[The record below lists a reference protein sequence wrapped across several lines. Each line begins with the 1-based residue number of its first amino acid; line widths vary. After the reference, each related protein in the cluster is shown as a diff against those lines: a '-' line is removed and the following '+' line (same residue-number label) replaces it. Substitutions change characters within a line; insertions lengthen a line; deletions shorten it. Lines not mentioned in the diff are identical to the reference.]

1 MTPVGPCARPAPRD
15 VVGPV
20 ATHRTK
26 KTLKKRPKYKQER
39 SLKNRKIKARKAAA
53 RKRSVNNIKTRRK
66 RRGKLK
72 KR

>member
-1 MTPVGPCARPAPRD
+1 M
-15 VVGPV
+15 

-39 SLKNRKIKARKAAA
+39 SLKNRRTKARKAAA